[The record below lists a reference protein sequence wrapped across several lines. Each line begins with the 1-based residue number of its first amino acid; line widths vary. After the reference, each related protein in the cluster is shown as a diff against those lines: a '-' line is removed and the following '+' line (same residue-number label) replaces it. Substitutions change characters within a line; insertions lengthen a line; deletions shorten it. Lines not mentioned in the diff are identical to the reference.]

1 MNSNTPTVEVDERPG
16 TTKGIGLGR
25 LLIGAFILMA
35 LPAVILF
42 GSSGRLDWGMAW
54 VYVGLTTAFSLGSR
68 IIMQWK
74 TPELIAERGK
84 FSQKEGIKLWDKVLM
99 PLGIIVAIVMLIVAG
114 LDKRFEWSP
123 NLPLLL
129 HITAFVITALGYSL
143 STWATLVNRF
153 FSAVVRIQR
162 DREHTVVTSGPYRL
176 IRHPGYAGALVS
188 SLAIPLLLGSLWAL
202 IPAALVVCLLILRT
216 ALEDRTLQEKLD
228 GYREYAGRVRY
239 RLLPGVW

>member
-1 MNSNTPTVEVDERPG
+1 MNINTPTGEVDEKSDPIEG
-16 TTKGIGLGR
+16 VGLGR
-25 LLIGAFILMA
+25 MLIGAFILLA

-74 TPELIAERGK
+74 IPELIAERG
-84 FSQKEGIKLWDKVLM
+84 QALDKEDTEPWDKVLM

-129 HITAFVITALGYSL
+129 YITAFVITALGYSL
-143 STWATLVNRF
+143 GTWATLVNRF
-153 FSAVVRIQR
+153 FSAVARIQR

-176 IRHPGYAGALVS
+176 IRHPGYAGGVVT
-188 SLAIPLLLGSLWAL
+188 SLATPLLLGSLWAL
-202 IPAALVVCLLILRT
+202 IPATFAVCLLIIRT
-216 ALEDRTLQEKLD
+216 ALEDRTLQEELE
-228 GYREYAGRVRY
+228 GYHDYAAGVRY

>member
-1 MNSNTPTVEVDERPG
+1 MNINNLTGEVDERSDTSEG
-16 TTKGIGLGR
+16 VGLGR
-25 LLIGAFILMA
+25 LLIGAFILIA
-35 LPAVILF
+35 LPALILF

-74 TPELIAERGK
+74 TPELIAERGQ
-84 FSQKEGIKLWDKVLM
+84 SLDKEDAEPWDKVLM

-143 STWATLVNRF
+143 GTWATLVNRF

-162 DREHTVVTSGPYRL
+162 DRGHTVVSSGPYRL
-176 IRHPGYAGALVS
+176 IRHPGYAGTVVT
-188 SLAIPLLLGSLWAL
+188 SLAPPLLLGSLWAL
-202 IPAALVVCLLILRT
+202 IPAVLVVSLLIIRT
-216 ALEDRTLQEKLD
+216 ALEDRTLQEELE
-228 GYREYAGRVRY
+228 GYHDYATGVRY

>member
-1 MNSNTPTVEVDERPG
+1 MNINNLAGEVDERSD
-16 TTKGIGLGR
+16 TSEEIGLRR
-25 LLIGAFILMA
+25 LLIGAFFLIA

-74 TPELIAERGK
+74 TPELIAERG
-84 FSQKEGIKLWDKVLM
+84 QPLDKEDAEPWDKVLM

-129 HITAFVITALGYSL
+129 HITAFVITALGYSFG
-143 STWATLVNRF
+143 TWATSVNRF

-162 DREHTVVTSGPYRL
+162 DRGHTVVSSGPYRL
-176 IRHPGYAGALVS
+176 IRHPGYAGTVVT
-188 SLAIPLLLGSLWAL
+188 SLATPLLLGSLWAL
-202 IPAALVVCLLILRT
+202 IPAALAVCLLIIRT
-216 ALEDRTLQEKLD
+216 ALEDRTLQEELE
-228 GYREYAGRVRY
+228 GYHDYAARVRY

>member
-1 MNSNTPTVEVDERPG
+1 MNTNKPTGDVDERPD
-16 TTKGIGLGR
+16 TTEGIGLGR
-25 LLIGAFILMA
+25 VLISAFILIA

-42 GSSGRLDWGMAW
+42 GFSGRLNWGMAW
-54 VYVGLTTAFSLGSR
+54 VYVVLTAAFSLGSR

-74 TPELIAERGK
+74 TPELIKERGQ
-84 FSQKEGIKLWDKVLM
+84 FSQKEGIKPWDKVLM

-129 HITAFVITALGYSL
+129 PITAFVITALGYSL
-143 STWATLVNRF
+143 GTWATLVNRF

-162 DREHTVVTSGPYRL
+162 DRGHTVVSSGPYRL
-176 IRHPGYAGALVS
+176 IRHPGYAGAVVT
-188 SLAIPLLLGSLWAL
+188 SLATPLLLGSLWAL
-202 IPAALVVCLLILRT
+202 IPAVLAVCLLIIRT
-216 ALEDRTLQEKLD
+216 ALEDRTLQEELE
-228 GYREYAGRVRY
+228 GYHDYAARVRY

>member
-1 MNSNTPTVEVDERPG
+1 LNINNPTGEVDERSD
-16 TTKGIGLGR
+16 TTEGVGLGR
-25 LLIGAFILMA
+25 LLIGAFFLIA

-68 IIMQWK
+68 IIMQRK
-74 TPELIAERGK
+74 TPELIAERGQA
-84 FSQKEGIKLWDKVLM
+84 FDKEDTEPWDNVLM

-129 HITAFVITALGYSL
+129 HITAFIITVLGYSFG
-143 STWATLVNRF
+143 TWATLVNRF

-162 DREHTVVTSGPYRL
+162 DRGHTVVSSGPYRL
-176 IRHPGYAGALVS
+176 IRHPAYAGTVVT
-188 SLAIPLLLGSLWAL
+188 SLATPLLLGSLWAL
-202 IPAALVVCLLILRT
+202 IPAALAVCLLIIRT
-216 ALEDRTLQEKLD
+216 ALEDRTLREELE
-228 GYREYAGRVRY
+228 GYHDYAARVRY

>member
-1 MNSNTPTVEVDERPG
+1 MNINTPTGEVDERSD
-16 TTKGIGLGR
+16 TTEGVGLGR
-25 LLIGAFILMA
+25 LLIGAFFLIA
-35 LPAVILF
+35 LPALILF

-68 IIMQWK
+68 IIMQWR
-74 TPELIAERGK
+74 TPELITERGQ
-84 FSQKEGIKLWDKVLM
+84 FSKKEGIKPWDKVLM

-123 NLPLLL
+123 HLPLLL

-162 DREHTVVTSGPYRL
+162 DRGHTVVSSGPYRL
-176 IRHPGYAGALVS
+176 IRHPGYAGTVVTSIAS
-188 SLAIPLLLGSLWAL
+188 PLLLGSLWAL
-202 IPAALVVCLLILRT
+202 IPTALVVCLLIIRT
-216 ALEDRTLQEKLD
+216 ALEDRTLQEELE
-228 GYREYAGRVRY
+228 GYHDYAARVRY

>member
-1 MNSNTPTVEVDERPG
+1 
-16 TTKGIGLGR
+16 L
-25 LLIGAFILMA
+25 A
-35 LPAVILF
+35 
-42 GSSGRLDWGMAW
+42 
-54 VYVGLTTAFSLGSR
+54 
-68 IIMQWK
+68 
-74 TPELIAERGK
+74 AERGQ
-84 FSQKEGIKLWDKVLM
+84 SLDKEDIEPWDKVLM
-99 PLGIIVAIVMLIVAG
+99 PLNIIAPTVMLFVAG

-123 NLPLLL
+123 NLPLMLL
-129 HITAFVITALGYSL
+129 ITAFVITALGYSL

-153 FSAVVRIQR
+153 FSAFVRIQR

-176 IRHPGYAGALVS
+176 IRHPGYAGALFT

-228 GYREYAGRVRY
+228 GYREYAGWVRY

>member
-1 MNSNTPTVEVDERPG
+1 MNINTPNRQSDEKSDITG
-16 TTKGIGLGR
+16 QVSWGR
-25 LLIGAFILMA
+25 LLIGIIIMLV

-42 GSSGRLDWGMAW
+42 GSSGRLHWGMAW
-54 VYVGLTTAFSLGSR
+54 VYIGMITAFTVGSR
-68 IIMQWK
+68 IIMLRK
-74 TPELIAERGK
+74 NPDLIAERG
-84 FSQKEGIKLWDKVLM
+84 QALDKEDTEPWDKVLM

-143 STWATLVNRF
+143 GTWATLVNRF

-162 DREHTVVTSGPYRL
+162 DREHTVVTSGPYHL
-176 IRHPGYAGALVS
+176 IRHPGYAGAVVT
-188 SLAIPLLLGSLWAL
+188 SLATPLLLGSLWAL
-202 IPAALVVCLLILRT
+202 IPAALVVCQLIIRT
-216 ALEDRTLQEKLD
+216 ALEDRTLQEELE
-228 GYREYAGRVRY
+228 GYHDYAARVRY

>member
-1 MNSNTPTVEVDERPG
+1 MNTNTPTKEVTERVSW
-16 TTKGIGLGR
+16 GR
-25 LLIGAFILMA
+25 LLIGIIIMLV

-54 VYVGLTTAFSLGSR
+54 VYVVLTTAFSLGSR
-68 IIMQWK
+68 IIMLWK
-74 TPELIAERGK
+74 TPELIAERG
-84 FSQKEGIKLWDKVLM
+84 QALDKEDTEPWDKVLM
-99 PLGIIVAIVMLIVAG
+99 PLGIIVATVMLIVAG

-143 STWATLVNRF
+143 GTWAILVNRF

-162 DREHTVVTSGPYRL
+162 DREHTVVASGPYRL
-176 IRHPGYAGALVS
+176 IRHPGYAGAVVT
-188 SLAIPLLLGSLWAL
+188 SLATPLLLGSLWAL
-202 IPAALVVCLLILRT
+202 IPAALVACQLIIRT
-216 ALEDRTLQEKLD
+216 ALEDRTLQEELE
-228 GYREYAGRVRY
+228 GYHDYAARVCY

>member
-1 MNSNTPTVEVDERPG
+1 MNTNTPPGEVDEKSDTIEG
-16 TTKGIGLGR
+16 VSLGR
-25 LLIGAFILMA
+25 LLIGAFILIA

-68 IIMQWK
+68 IIMQLK
-74 TPELIAERGK
+74 TPELIAERGQ
-84 FSQKEGIKLWDKVLM
+84 FEQKEGIKPWDKVLM
-99 PLGIIVAIVMLIVAG
+99 PLGIIVAIFMLIVAG

-153 FSAVVRIQR
+153 FSAIVRIQR
-162 DREHTVVTSGPYRL
+162 DRGHTVVSSGPYHL
-176 IRHPGYAGALVS
+176 IRHPGYAGTVVT
-188 SLAIPLLLGSLWAL
+188 SLATPLLLGSLWAL
-202 IPAALVVCLLILRT
+202 IPAALAVCLLIIRT
-216 ALEDRTLQEKLD
+216 ALEDRTLQEELE
-228 GYREYAGRVRY
+228 GYHDYATGVRY

>member
-1 MNSNTPTVEVDERPG
+1 MNTDTPTGEVDENSD
-16 TTKGIGLGR
+16 TTEAVGLGR
-25 LLIGAFILMA
+25 LLIAAFILIA

-68 IIMQWK
+68 IIMRWK
-74 TPELIAERGK
+74 TPELIAERGR
-84 FSQKEGIKLWDKVLM
+84 FSQKEGIKPWDKVLM
-99 PLGIIVAIVMLIVAG
+99 PLGIIVATFMLIVAG

-123 NLPLLL
+123 NLPLLF

-162 DREHTVVTSGPYRL
+162 DRGHTVVSSGPYRL
-176 IRHPGYAGALVS
+176 IRHPGYAGGVVT
-188 SLAIPLLLGSLWAL
+188 SLATPLLLGSLWAL
-202 IPAALVVCLLILRT
+202 IPAALAVCLLIVRS
-216 ALEDRTLQEKLD
+216 ALEDRTLQEELE
-228 GYREYAGRVRY
+228 GYHDYATGVRY

>member
-1 MNSNTPTVEVDERPG
+1 MNNNIPTKEVTERVSW
-16 TTKGIGLGR
+16 GR
-25 LLIGAFILMA
+25 VLIGAFFLIA

-68 IIMQWK
+68 IIMLWK
-74 TPELIAERGK
+74 TPNLAAERAQ
-84 FSQKEGIKLWDKVLM
+84 SLQKEGIKPWDKVLM
-99 PLGIIVAIVMLIVAG
+99 PLGMVAAIVMLIVAG

-129 HITAFVITALGYSL
+129 HITTFVITALGYSL
-143 STWATLVNRF
+143 STWATSVNPF

-162 DREHTVVTSGPYRL
+162 ERGHIVVTSGPYRL
-176 IRHPGYAGALVS
+176 IRHPAYAGTVVN
-188 SLAIPLLLGSLWAL
+188 SLATPLLLGSLWAL
-202 IPAALVVCLLILRT
+202 IPAALVVSLLIVRT
-216 ALEDRTLQEKLD
+216 ALEDRTLQEELD
-228 GYREYAGRVRY
+228 GYRDYARRVRY

>member
-1 MNSNTPTVEVDERPG
+1 MNTNTPTKEVTERVG
-16 TTKGIGLGR
+16 WGR

-42 GSSGRLDWGMAW
+42 GSSGRLDWRMAW

-68 IIMQWK
+68 IIMLRK
-74 TPELIAERGK
+74 TPELVVER
-84 FSQKEGIKLWDKVLM
+84 SQSLDKEDTEPWDKVLM
-99 PLGIIVAIVMLIVAG
+99 PLNIIGPTVMLFVAG

-123 NLPLLL
+123 NLPLMLL
-129 HITAFVITALGYSL
+129 ITAFVITALGYSL

-162 DREHTVVTSGPYRL
+162 DRGHTVVSSGPYRL
-176 IRHPGYAGALVS
+176 IRHPAYAGTVVT
-188 SLAIPLLLGSLWAL
+188 SLATPLVLGSLWAL
-202 IPAALVVCLLILRT
+202 IPAALAVCLLIIRT
-216 ALEDRTLQEKLD
+216 ALEDRTLQEELE
-228 GYREYAGRVRY
+228 GYHDYATGVRY

>member
-1 MNSNTPTVEVDERPG
+1 MNINTPAGEVDERSD
-16 TTKGIGLGR
+16 TTEGVGLGR
-25 LLIGAFILMA
+25 LLIAAFIMIA

-54 VYVGLTTAFSLGSR
+54 VYVGLTTSFSLGSR
-68 IIMQWK
+68 IIMRWK

-84 FSQKEGIKLWDKVLM
+84 FSQKEGIKPWDKVLM
-99 PLGIIVAIVMLIVAG
+99 PLGIIVATFMLIVAG
-114 LDKRFEWSP
+114 LDKRFDWSP

-162 DREHTVVTSGPYRL
+162 DRGHTVVSSGPYRL
-176 IRHPGYAGALVS
+176 IRHPAYAGGVVT
-188 SLAIPLLLGSLWAL
+188 SLATPLLLGSLWAL
-202 IPAALVVCLLILRT
+202 IPAALAVCLLIVRT
-216 ALEDRTLQEKLD
+216 ALEDRTLQEELE
-228 GYREYAGRVRY
+228 GYHDYATGVRY

>member
-1 MNSNTPTVEVDERPG
+1 MNTNTPTGEINERSD
-16 TTKGIGLGR
+16 TTEGIGLGR
-25 LLIGAFILMA
+25 LLIGAFFLMA

-54 VYVGLTTAFSLGSR
+54 VYVGLTTAFGLGSR

-74 TPELIAERGK
+74 TPELIAERGQS
-84 FSQKEGIKLWDKVLM
+84 FDKEDAESWDKVLM
-99 PLGIIVAIVMLIVAG
+99 PLGIIAAIVMLIVAG

-123 NLPLLL
+123 NLPLVL
-129 HITAFVITALGYSL
+129 HITAFVIAALGFSL

-162 DREHTVVTSGPYRL
+162 ERGHTVVSSGPYRL
-176 IRHPGYAGALVS
+176 IRHPAYAGTVVN
-188 SLAIPLLLGSLWAL
+188 SLATPLLLGSLWAL
-202 IPAALVVCLLILRT
+202 IPAALAVCLLIFRS
-216 ALEDRTLQEKLD
+216 ALEDRTLQEELE
-228 GYREYAGRVRY
+228 GYHDYAARVRY

>member
-1 MNSNTPTVEVDERPG
+1 MHINTPNRKSDEKSDITG
-16 TTKGIGLGR
+16 QVSWGR
-25 LLIGAFILMA
+25 LLIGAFFLIA
-35 LPAVILF
+35 LPALILF

-74 TPELIAERGK
+74 TPELIAERGQ
-84 FSQKEGIKLWDKVLM
+84 FEQKEGIKPWDKVLM

-143 STWATLVNRF
+143 GTWAILVNRF

-162 DREHTVVTSGPYRL
+162 ERGHVVVTSGPYQYV
-176 IRHPGYAGALVS
+176 RHPGYAGTVVT
-188 SLAIPLLLGSLWAL
+188 SLATPLLLGSLWAL
-202 IPAALVVCLLILRT
+202 IPAALAVCQLIIRT
-216 ALEDRTLQEKLD
+216 TLEDRTLQEELE
-228 GYREYAGRVRY
+228 GYHDYAARVRY